1 MIFGNMVWEET
12 FMKSCPIVPIGK
24 LSNDKLNSTLDA
36 IPTIVVFD
44 VILQVIVFA
53 IISPIPKELKIVAP
67 L

>member
-1 MIFGNMVWEET
+1 
-12 FMKSCPIVPIGK
+12 MKSCPIVPIGK
-24 LSNDKLNSTLDA
+24 LSNAKLNSTLDA

-44 VILQVIVFA
+44 VILQVIFFA